1 VPALEVEPAVEPEV
15 DVRTPPAAPVAEV
28 TADATGDAAA
38 VPAEAAAAVPAHAV
52 AAVGA
57 TAWSIDA
64 LADLGL
70 APLVLERVAAH
81 APRADLEWVA
91 ALAAAIEEVA
101 AAIDPHG
108 SNVELTGH
116 GRHAAVDLIGGL
128 CRGMRVG
135 HLVIDGI
142 RVEATPVELALGVRA
157 CLQG

>member
-1 VPALEVEPAVEPEV
+1 M
-15 DVRTPPAAPVAEV
+15 RTPPVVSVGDAVESVSSPVTAPMEFAHVPAAAEV
-28 TADATGDAAA
+28 TR
-38 VPAEAAAAVPAHAV
+38 PAHA
-52 AAVGA
+52 AMPSEPADGA

-81 APRADLEWVA
+81 DPRGDLEWVA
-91 ALAAAIEEVA
+91 ALAAAIEDLA

-116 GRHAAVDLIGGL
+116 GRRAAVDLIGGL

-135 HLVIDGI
+135 HLVIDGV